1 MYFSS
6 LHISTKN
13 TTSND
18 NSKSSL
24 WLRFRRCEGKKLKSP
39 GTSEV
44 TSTFSCRAVLA
55 INDFQTYGETQ
66 KDTVKITS

>member
-6 LHISTKN
+6 LHISTNN
-13 TTSND
+13 TISND

-39 GTSEV
+39 GTNEV

-55 INDFQTYGETQ
+55 MTSKPTG
-66 KDTVKITS
+66 KLKKIQLK